1 MDQKRKKYR
10 LIQNVFYVYQGVAK
24 HKPYLIGLL
33 VLAIF
38 CSAGSKFLWLFLGK
52 YLVEFIDQGIPFEEL
67 IRLVALL
74 TAGNILCMIGQN
86 AVSFG
91 KEPAAFYV
99 RPMFMLGRNKKSIAL
114 FYENLENRKVLDLL
128 EKSKEATR
136 NVDVGIE
143 GIIRFTIDLCTH
155 IFTCFL
161 AVVLLCQVN
170 ILMAVGV
177 LLIGLLTYLSV
188 DHATKKEKRLTNDEV
203 LHEKRKLEHF
213 KKVSTDFAYGKDI
226 RLFQLSGTL
235 LSTQEGL
242 QKTLNQKVRKARLTW
257 LGSDLLGNFLELLR
271 EGGLYTMLIYMILT
285 GQLGIGDFVLY
296 AGCVRNLA
304 EALQILMRTFAK
316 LRKCSAEV
324 NDYRAYNEF
333 CDAQSGGEEKLPAA
347 KEYTVTFENVSFKY
361 PGREDYALRNLN
373 LTLPFG
379 EKLAVVG
386 LNGAGKTTF
395 VKLLLKLYQPTEG
408 RILLGGVDLRKI
420 DTEEYYALFA
430 PVFQDLELYAFSL
443 AENVSMKT
451 REATDFG
458 RAKECLERA
467 GLGEKLKEWPKGIE
481 TPMLR
486 ILHDDGI
493 LLSGGEKQKM
503 ALARALYKDAPI
515 VVLDEPTA
523 ALDALSESEIY
534 ERFDS
539 FVRGKSA
546 VYVSHRLASTRFCDR
561 IVMFE
566 NGELVECGSHEEL
579 MELGGKYAHMF
590 ELQAKYYQEE
600 NDETVAC

>member
-1 MDQKRKKYR
+1 
-10 LIQNVFYVYQGVAK
+10 
-24 HKPYLIGLL
+24 
-33 VLAIF
+33 
-38 CSAGSKFLWLFLGK
+38 
-52 YLVEFIDQGIPFEEL
+52 
-67 IRLVALL
+67 
-74 TAGNILCMIGQN
+74 
-86 AVSFG
+86 
-91 KEPAAFYV
+91 
-99 RPMFMLGRNKKSIAL
+99 
-114 FYENLENRKVLDLL
+114 
-128 EKSKEATR
+128 
-136 NVDVGIE
+136 
-143 GIIRFTIDLCTH
+143 
-155 IFTCFL
+155 
-161 AVVLLCQVN
+161 
-170 ILMAVGV
+170 
-177 LLIGLLTYLSV
+177 
-188 DHATKKEKRLTNDEV
+188 
-203 LHEKRKLEHF
+203 
-213 KKVSTDFAYGKDI
+213 
-226 RLFQLSGTL
+226 
-235 LSTQEGL
+235 
-242 QKTLNQKVRKARLTW
+242 
-257 LGSDLLGNFLELLR
+257 
-271 EGGLYTMLIYMILT
+271 MILA

-333 CDAQSGGEEKLPAA
+333 CDAQSGGEEKLPEA

-451 REATDFG
+451 REATDSG

-546 VYVSHRLASTRFCDR
+546 VYVSYRLASTRFCDR

-579 MELGGKYAHMF
+579 MELGGKYAQLF